1 MRIRPILTLLMAA
14 GLGPALM
21 AQEPHFGF
29 GFNLSFPTG
38 AFHRTTYPATSQVQ
52 AVQTEGY
59 DLGVGGQFTASFPVH
74 PNLAI
79 RMDLAGQVT
88 DGSNTAPGYDRI
100 NLRHRIFMLGGDVQV
115 FPSPGSAYRHEGPY
129 FLGGLSADFER
140 FDRSFG
146 KPNWDYTDTTT
157 KSRLGGNVGLGY
169 AFGYGGGGRFC
180 LEGTF
185 HKTLNGNDTAAGEPP
200 STDFAKLSFGW
211 VF

>member
-1 MRIRPILTLLMAA
+1 M
-14 GLGPALM
+14 
-21 AQEPHFGF
+21 
-29 GFNLSFPTG
+29 
-38 AFHRTTYPATSQVQ
+38 
-52 AVQTEGY
+52 
-59 DLGVGGQFTASFPVH
+59 GGQFTASFPVH

-140 FDRSFG
+140 FDRSFASPTG
-146 KPNWDYTDTTT
+146 TIRTPPTSPGWA
-157 KSRLGGNVGLGY
+157 GNVGFGY

-185 HKTLNGNDTAAGEPP
+185 HKTLSGNDTAAGEPP
-200 STDFAKLSFGW
+200 LHGLRQAQLRLGVLSPGGPGGASG
-211 VF
+211 